1 MEEIKESQSDPD
13 FSQDD
18 NNIQKTTTRKYI
30 VILK

>member
-1 MEEIKESQSDPD
+1 MEEIKESQPDPD
-13 FSQDD
+13 ISQDD

>member
-1 MEEIKESQSDPD
+1 MEEIKESQPDPD